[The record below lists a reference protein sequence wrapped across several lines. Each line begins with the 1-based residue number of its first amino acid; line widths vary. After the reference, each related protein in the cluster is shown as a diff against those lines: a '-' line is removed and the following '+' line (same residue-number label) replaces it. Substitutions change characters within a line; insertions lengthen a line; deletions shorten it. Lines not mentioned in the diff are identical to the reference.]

1 MQVTFGSLEKQ
12 NGSRRCP
19 NCSENYEK
27 LELVQYYACPK
38 CHGKIGQEQ
47 NRASC
52 QHWFGYLNQKEKDEA
67 IPESC
72 PECER
77 VVECMLMN
85 GNSASAVAE
94 IKKWY

>member
-1 MQVTFGSLEKQ
+1 MQIPLRSVETP
-12 NGSRRCP
+12 NGSGHCP
-19 NCSENYEK
+19 KCYESYEK

-38 CHGKIGQEQ
+38 CHSKIEQEQ
-47 NRASC
+47 KEAGC
-52 QHWFGYLNQKEKDEA
+52 QHWFGYLNQKEKTEA